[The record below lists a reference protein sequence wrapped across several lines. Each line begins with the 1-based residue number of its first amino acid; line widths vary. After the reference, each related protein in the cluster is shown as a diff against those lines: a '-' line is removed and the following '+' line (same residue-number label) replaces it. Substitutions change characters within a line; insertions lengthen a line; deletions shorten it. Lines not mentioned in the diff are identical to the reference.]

1 MIESI
6 IIVAVVIIVG
16 VNILTTVSTRFR
28 RWLYKDV
35 KWTRNRYYIENDSF
49 DIIYHTGKAVSFNE
63 MLKAMLWTRNIV
75 EKIKLP
81 KKNI

>member
-28 RWLYKDV
+28 RWLYKDM
-35 KWTRNRYYIENDSF
+35 T
-49 DIIYHTGKAVSFNE
+49 
-63 MLKAMLWTRNIV
+63 
-75 EKIKLP
+75 
-81 KKNI
+81 